1 MKWSDFMINKD
12 EIYTATEIVRNFSSV
27 LNKVSKGEI
36 KKALIVKNNKFEAV
50 LLSMTEFER
59 FEKAVELLKIA
70 YSQKKGEND
79 K

>member
-1 MKWSDFMINKD
+1 MINKD

-27 LNKVSKGEI
+27 LNKVTNGDI

-59 FEKAVELLKIA
+59 LEKAVELLKIA
-70 YSQKKGEND
+70 YSQRKSEND

>member
-1 MKWSDFMINKD
+1 MINKD

-27 LNKVSKGEI
+27 LNKVTNGDI

-50 LLSMTEFER
+50 LLSITEFER
-59 FEKAVELLKIA
+59 LEKAVELLKIA
-70 YSQKKGEND
+70 YSQRKGEND

>member
-1 MKWSDFMINKD
+1 MINKD
-12 EIYTATEIVRNFSSV
+12 EIYTATEMVRNFSSV

-50 LLSMTEFER
+50 LLGMAEFER
-59 FEKAVELLKIA
+59 LEKAVELLKIA

>member
-1 MKWSDFMINKD
+1 MINKD

-27 LNKVSKGEI
+27 LSKVTNGDI

-59 FEKAVELLKIA
+59 LEKAVELLKIA
-70 YSQKKGEND
+70 YSQRKSEND

>member
-1 MKWSDFMINKD
+1 MINKD

-27 LNKVSKGEI
+27 LSKVSKGEI

-59 FEKAVELLKIA
+59 LEKAVELLKIA
-70 YSQKKGEND
+70 YSQRKSEND

>member
-1 MKWSDFMINKD
+1 MINKD

-27 LNKVSKGEI
+27 LNKVTNGDI

-50 LLSMTEFER
+50 LLSMAEFER
-59 FEKAVELLKIA
+59 LEKAVELLKIA
-70 YSQKKGEND
+70 YSQRKSEND